1 MMRLYFSQAARWGIV
16 GVILTV
22 GVLFMMSLGSTP
34 ISAFLN
40 GTPNTADLVVQLG
53 NGDVLVRHVA
63 FTETSISG
71 LELLQRSGLE
81 LGIAEFDIGSGVCSI
96 EGTGCPV
103 DDCFCSTILYWNYA
117 HQEDAQWA
125 SSMVGAGDYDVTD
138 GAVEG
143 WSWGQTLP
151 PVTDEIL
158 ASQAALAWLAPQQQ
172 PNGSFGDN
180 TGITLDGV
188 LAVAS
193 ANADPNEVQSDQKK
207 SLVDYIEQEGSQ
219 YAAIGARE
227 AGKLALGVAAADL
240 DPRHFMGMD
249 LVISMTNAYSPT
261 TGSFGNN
268 NWDQAFAMLGWRAAG
283 EMVPITAT
291 QLLASRANAD
301 GGWGFAA
308 GSDSE
313 VDSTGLVLEAL
324 IAAGEPMTS
333 TAIINAV
340 AYLDVVQ
347 SGELPMGMMIYLP
360 LVSGASGTVQI
371 SETTAQEEALTGQI
385 ARLATTQ
392 GGNPDGGFPVS
403 LGGDSN
409 SNSTGFAVQAIL
421 ASGND
426 PLTSTWSVSDSTPID
441 YLLNLQVA
449 EGGIAFVNAAD
460 GANLF
465 ATVQALPALVGKP
478 FPYLSR
484 AVASRKALAW
494 MATQQQADGSFTGFG
509 AGSTIDA
516 VLAIAAAGEEPQSYI
531 SGEGNTA
538 LDYLEVVA
546 TDYISGNAAATGKL
560 LTGVIAGAG
569 EPTDFAGM
577 NLIEELQAH
586 YNSQTGQYGAG
597 STYDQVWALLGLA
610 ASSESIPTNTIS
622 YLESLQVEGGGWG
635 FTTDAADPD
644 TTALALQA
652 LAAAGIE
659 RSNSAVSAAFDYL
672 HRVQNFEGGFGF
684 ASDTSASSTALVIQA
699 LAAYDEDPKSLTWTK
714 TITDGTS
721 SRLTLYTPIEA
732 LLGLQSFEGGLAG
745 YSGANDT
752 FSTYQG
758 VPGIVGVPHP
768 PRRLSTISYIYLPL
782 VMD

>member
-1 MMRLYFSQAARWGIV
+1 MRLYFSQAARWGIV

-53 NGDVLVRHVA
+53 NGDVLVRHVT

-81 LGIAEFDIGSGVCSI
+81 LGIAEFDFGAAVCSI

-117 HQEDAQWA
+117 HQENAQWA
-125 SSMVGAGDYDVTD
+125 SSMVGAGDYNVTD

-193 ANADPNEVQSDQKK
+193 ANADPNEVQSAQNK
-207 SLVDYIEQEGSQ
+207 SLVDYMQQEGSQ

-240 DPRHFMGMD
+240 DPRHFMGID

-261 TGSFGNN
+261 LGSFGNN

-283 EMVPITAT
+283 EMVPMTAT

-313 VDSTGLVLEAL
+313 VDSTALALEAL
-324 IAAGEPMTS
+324 IAAGEPFTS
-333 TAIINAV
+333 TAV
-340 AYLDVVQ
+340 MSGTAYL
-347 SGELPMGMMIYLP
+347 
-360 LVSGASGTVQI
+360 
-371 SETTAQEEALTGQI
+371 EA
-385 ARLATTQ
+385 TQ
-392 GGNPDGGFPVS
+392 NNDGGFPVS
-403 LGGDSN
+403 PDGDSN

-426 PLTSTWSVSDSTPID
+426 PLTATWSVSDSTPID
-441 YLLNLQVA
+441 YLLNLQAA

-516 VLAIAAAGEEPQSYI
+516 VLAIAAAGEEPQSYM

-538 LDYLEVVA
+538 FDYLEVVA

-577 NLIEELQAH
+577 NLIEEVQAH
-586 YNSQTGQYGAG
+586 YNSETGQYGAG

-644 TTALALQA
+644 TTGLALQA

-672 HRVQNFEGGFGF
+672 HSVQNSEGGFGF
-684 ASDTSASSTALVIQA
+684 ASDTSASSTALAVQA

-714 TITDGTS
+714 TITDGSS

-782 VMD
+782 VMN